1 MEIIS
6 LNRRDQIFSIA
17 SFLIILIFHFFCIEF
32 YPVNDEFIFPI
43 GAKLIESKD
52 ISLIKSFFDFNA
64 NTLGFS
70 TLIFLVS
77 KIIHLEYYLIGKIL
91 SVTGLIFIFFG
102 IINFLKIISFKPKI
116 ELYYLI
122 LLIFL
127 NPLIFNF
134 SLRAT
139 PDFFSMSVI
148 FLSVSMLIRFKNKFS
163 TFFNILIISMATFIK
178 PFNFIFIL
186 LIFKDLNY
194 SYLYSKNNLRLIYIF
209 ILTLF
214 ISASLFLFNYYLFS
228 FLIIPENFELAKD
241 FEILSYCVQLIS
253 YVGIL
258 NIFISPIYL
267 NLILSNIKKNVV
279 RYMFYLITSLF
290 LSYFIM
296 FRVGEIDFGFLTE
309 YLNTNFYLF
318 LLTMSFFVFVDTIF
332 SIYKKN
338 IANNKLFIN
347 YFLILIIFLIFLS
360 NFHPTQRYLLI
371 LIPFST
377 LFFYLINQ
385 SKITILIAV
394 YIYFLANI
402 PLFINH
408 YSTQKNIG
416 RVLNFL
422 MSEKIISQTYPG
434 FLGQHSLN
442 YFMINNENSKI
453 EVNKNILFN
462 KNKKFNISDLK
473 PFDEKDII
481 FVSKSQNIFKRNK
494 NIYIYKN

>member
-6 LNRRDQIFSIA
+6 LNRRDQIFSIV

-116 ELYYLI
+116 ELFYLI

-186 LIFKDLNY
+186 LIFKDLDY

-214 ISASLFLFNYYLFS
+214 ISASLFLFNYYLFN

-267 NLILSNIKKNVV
+267 NLILSNIKKNMV
-279 RYMFYLITSLF
+279 
-290 LSYFIM
+290 
-296 FRVGEIDFGFLTE
+296 
-309 YLNTNFYLF
+309 
-318 LLTMSFFVFVDTIF
+318 
-332 SIYKKN
+332 
-338 IANNKLFIN
+338 
-347 YFLILIIFLIFLS
+347 II
-360 NFHPTQRYLLI
+360 
-371 LIPFST
+371 
-377 LFFYLINQ
+377 
-385 SKITILIAV
+385 
-394 YIYFLANI
+394 
-402 PLFINH
+402 
-408 YSTQKNIG
+408 
-416 RVLNFL
+416 
-422 MSEKIISQTYPG
+422 
-434 FLGQHSLN
+434 
-442 YFMINNENSKI
+442 
-453 EVNKNILFN
+453 
-462 KNKKFNISDLK
+462 
-473 PFDEKDII
+473 
-481 FVSKSQNIFKRNK
+481 
-494 NIYIYKN
+494 